1 MSLKFYFSL
10 IIINLTFLPQISP
23 SNSKGKNIPLNIPSK
38 YISSPSFIEMI
49 HKTQIPSKIIYAS
62 PKNIKNSKCT
72 QNSPCS
78 LEKAINMLEP
88 GYILYLRKGIYNIKK
103 QLEIHKS
110 GKPNFYIVI
119 SSAPNEKAIITSFTK
134 QKKISLF
141 QIFGS
146 YIIIENLTFG
156 RVSALDVEGIALYR
170 GGQSHIIIRNN
181 KFYELK
187 STVKIIKDEK
197 KRGDKINHGANGILL
212 AGEKKVIK
220 KVIIYNNELNDNI
233 LGYSEAISI
242 TGNCEEIYVLYNK
255 LKNNNN
261 IGIDFN
267 GNTGISKQKE
277 FDQPRNSV
285 AMYNKIEKSISPY
298 DDCAGL
304 YVDGAKNIYL
314 GENIISESQYGIEI
328 GNEKKKLS
336 VKNIIVENNKMI
348 NNLITGIRIG
358 GFDKHDSGNV
368 KDSIIRKNQ
377 INGNSNSV
385 IIAKAENILFKE
397 NEFILYG
404 KGDKKKYFVNVEFS
418 SSYVKNITF
427 EKNVFEGNGIFK
439 INDKKMDLDEFIKKY
454 NSNKIKK

>member
-1 MSLKFYFSL
+1 
-10 IIINLTFLPQISP
+10 
-23 SNSKGKNIPLNIPSK
+23 
-38 YISSPSFIEMI
+38 
-49 HKTQIPSKIIYAS
+49 
-62 PKNIKNSKCT
+62 
-72 QNSPCS
+72 
-78 LEKAINMLEP
+78 
-88 GYILYLRKGIYNIKK
+88 
-103 QLEIHKS
+103 
-110 GKPNFYIVI
+110 
-119 SSAPNEKAIITSFTK
+119 
-134 QKKISLF
+134 
-141 QIFGS
+141 
-146 YIIIENLTFG
+146 
-156 RVSALDVEGIALYR
+156 
-170 GGQSHIIIRNN
+170 
-181 KFYELK
+181 
-187 STVKIIKDEK
+187 
-197 KRGDKINHGANGILL
+197 
-212 AGEKKVIK
+212 
-220 KVIIYNNELNDNI
+220 
-233 LGYSEAISI
+233 
-242 TGNCEEIYVLYNK
+242 
-255 LKNNNN
+255 
-261 IGIDFN
+261 
-267 GNTGISKQKE
+267 
-277 FDQPRNSV
+277 
-285 AMYNKIEKSISPY
+285 MYNKIEKSLSPY

-304 YVDGAKNIYL
+304 YVDGGKNIYL